1 MKKMTG
7 KSLQDNPMQLIVAAF
22 QDEDGAERALNELKA
37 AKKADIIKIEN
48 AAVIRKDMKG
58 KLHIKEIAER
68 KAAGKGA
75 GVGLV
80 VGALLG
86 AFTGGATLV
95 LAAGGA
101 VVGGLAT
108 KLHDSGFDNTRLETM
123 GRSLKPGTS
132 AIVALIEHRW
142 VGKLAQELS
151 EAGADVLTQAISD
164 DIAAQLE
171 EDREVEYTVITTDD
185 VAVSGRVVTGK
196 GGTEVEAATTVEAVA
211 DEGDTTDDS
220 GDEDKPADT

>member
-1 MKKMTG
+1 MSRNT
-7 KSLQDNPMQLIVAAF
+7 QNNPMQLIVAAF

-37 AKKADIIKIEN
+37 AKKDNLIKIEN

-58 KLHIKEIAER
+58 KLHIKETAER
-68 KAAGKGA
+68 KEAGKGV

-108 KLHDSGFDNTRLETM
+108 KLHDSGFDDKRLETM

-132 AIVALIEHRW
+132 AIVALIEHKW
-142 VGKLAQELS
+142 VGELAQELS

-164 DIAAQLE
+164 DIATQLE
-171 EDREVEYTVITTDD
+171 EDREVAYTVIASDEGAASD
-185 VAVSGRVVTGK
+185 RVVVGK
-196 GGTEVEAATTVEAVA
+196 DDTVDDRGANKLA
-211 DEGDTTDDS
+211 D
-220 GDEDKPADT
+220 K